1 MKFNNWCIHASAAA
15 VVFNKNILLL
25 LFLSFAI
32 PEMPTSEKKK
42 NLGDRQFF
50 FLDP

>member
-42 NLGDRQFF
+42 KSWRSPI
-50 FLDP
+50 FLS